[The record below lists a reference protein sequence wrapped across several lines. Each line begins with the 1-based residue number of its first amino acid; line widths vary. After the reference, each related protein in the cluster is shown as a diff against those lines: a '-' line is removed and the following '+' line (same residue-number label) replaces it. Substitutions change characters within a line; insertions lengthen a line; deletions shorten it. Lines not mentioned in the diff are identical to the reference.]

1 MKLLLLLTITL
12 SSTCFSN
19 EITNPSEKVNFFGKT
34 FSSNLPTKEQ
44 IKKPLVKKDQCIKV
58 IKDDEAF
65 WNNNETPVFKVE
77 DIGLTHIKLR
87 QFIFLKK
94 QKDKW
99 TEDEAAIAIPFEN
112 QDQFEIADCPSIET
126 KLPDDKIELYKKK

>member
-1 MKLLLLLTITL
+1 MKLFLLLTITL
-12 SSTCFSN
+12 STCFAN
-19 EITNPSEKVNFFGKT
+19 EIQNPIEKDKFFGKT

-94 QKDKW
+94 QKEKW

-112 QDQFEIADCPSIET
+112 QDQFEIAECPSAET
-126 KLPDDKIELYKKK
+126 KLADEKVELYKKK